1 MCQREVVTTVYYLSL
16 FLEFDLN
23 FSTPFHK
30 DLNLEFQFER
40 LKVAIQNLAAQ
51 QQELYSMSSSKVCNY
66 RW

>member
-30 DLNLEFQFER
+30 DLKLEFQFER
-40 LKVAIQNLAAQ
+40 QKVAIQNLAAQ